1 MGRART
7 WLNVA
12 LLALVVLLA
21 ALAYFR
27 PGAGPETPE
36 RPALTERR
44 PAGVDRLRVEPRQ
57 GPAAV
62 LQRDGERWRLREPR
76 AMPAE
81 ADAVRRALG
90 LLEAESRAEVQRG
103 DQGLAPYGLAEPDAV
118 LEMGGHRFVIGG
130 RHPMKGQRYVLV
142 DDTLHL
148 VEARRVRRLGE
159 AWTDYASRRLLPAQ
173 ASAARIELP
182 GATLMRGD
190 GGEWRARASAEGQ
203 EIAPAA
209 ARRTAEAW
217 RHRRARGLEA
227 AEPEGAE
234 EAPVVQIHL
243 EGREEP
249 LRFRVLEGGEQPR
262 LYRPAL
268 GLVYRLGAGGLE
280 ALVEPASGPSARA
293 KGGAS

>member
-148 VEARRVRRLGE
+148 VEARRVRR
-159 AWTDYASRRLLPAQ
+159 
-173 ASAARIELP
+173 
-182 GATLMRGD
+182 
-190 GGEWRARASAEGQ
+190 
-203 EIAPAA
+203 
-209 ARRTAEAW
+209 
-217 RHRRARGLEA
+217 ARGLEA